1 MKIVVSTPYRENSIM
16 AIASAAVVNE
26 QLACFYT
33 TLYLKKFTRLSKHI
47 PLRTLRERV
56 EAELNRRAY
65 PDIPNHLISSIE
77 SFAEL
82 AHVFSRR
89 LFSNFRGL
97 SSRLMYLV
105 KDRFDRSVAQA
116 ETGKPSNII
125 ISMYA
130 AAYETFSLIK
140 KQGGIAVLNFVNSHP
155 SYHNHYLKEFAHVP
169 KDHHELIPRWVEH
182 KVEKEI
188 EVADLIF
195 VPSLF
200 VAKQLQMVDVPMHK
214 IAVEPYGVDL
224 SAFYPSPPSR
234 QKIRAKKPVNCL
246 YVGQISH
253 RKGIKILMEVARQC
267 IKLPIRFTLV
277 GPLVSP
283 EVLKDIPRNTVYKG
297 PTILGGVAEAMR
309 AADMFILPTLED
321 ACALVVFEAMASG
334 LPVITTNQ
342 NGSGE
347 VIRHGE
353 DGLIVPSGDARTLV
367 EEIERLVRDQT
378 WRLEIGKKAREKIE
392 KSYSWEDYGYRILSR
407 LGKLKA
413 Q

>member
-16 AIASAAVVNE
+16 AIASAAIINE
-26 QLACFYT
+26 QLTCFYT
-33 TLYLKKFTRLSKHI
+33 TLYLKKFIHIAKHI
-47 PLRTLRERV
+47 PLSTLRERV
-56 EAELNRRAY
+56 EAELNRRTY
-65 PDIPNHLISSIE
+65 PGIPNNLISSVE

-89 LFSNFRGL
+89 VLSNSRGL

-105 KDRFDRSVAQA
+105 KDRFDRAVAQG
-116 ETGKPSNII
+116 ETSKPSSII
-125 ISMYA
+125 VSMYA

-140 KQGGIAVLNFVNSHP
+140 KQGGKAVLNFVNSHP
-155 SYHNHYLKEFAHVP
+155 SYHNRYLKEFAHISNG
-169 KDHHELIPRWVEH
+169 HHELIPGWVEN

-188 EVADLIF
+188 EAADLIL
-195 VPSLF
+195 VPSVF
-200 VAKQLQMVDVPMHK
+200 VAKQLEKVDVPIHK
-214 IAVEPYGVDL
+214 IAVEPYGVNL
-224 SAFYPSPPSR
+224 SLFHPSPLSR
-234 QKIRAKKPVNCL
+234 QKLRPKKPVHCL

-267 IKLPIRFTLV
+267 LKLPIKFTLI

-283 EVLKDIPRNTVYKG
+283 EVLKNIPNNTVYKG
-297 PTILGGVAEAMR
+297 PTILGGVAKAMR
-309 AADMFILPTLED
+309 EADMFILPTLED

-334 LPVITTNQ
+334 LPVITTTQ

-347 VIRHGE
+347 IIRHGE
-353 DGLIVPSGDARTLV
+353 DGLIVPPGDVTTLV
-367 EEIERLVRDQT
+367 EEIERLVSDQT
-378 WRLEIGKKAREKIE
+378 WRLEMGEKARKKVERY
-392 KSYSWEDYGYRILSR
+392 YSWEDYGSRVLRR